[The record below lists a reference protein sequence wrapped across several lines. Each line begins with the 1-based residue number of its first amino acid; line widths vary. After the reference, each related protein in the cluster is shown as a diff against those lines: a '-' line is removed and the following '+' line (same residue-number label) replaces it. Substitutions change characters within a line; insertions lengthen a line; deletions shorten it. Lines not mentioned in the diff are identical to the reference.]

1 MKVVSPFSANRVTQV
16 IHDEQFSNLIGDIYD
31 AALDPS
37 LWVPVLEKC
46 VSFVGGCG
54 GALFFK
60 NAAGAGGDTYFD
72 TGITPYFRKLY
83 FEQYVMLDPSTTG
96 HFVAEI
102 EQPVAI
108 EDFISYDEFLET
120 RFYREWAQPQGLVDF
135 VSTVLDKSEA
145 NVAMFGVFRHERDG
159 RANDETRWRMGLIAP
174 HIRRAVVIGRLIDLK
189 HTEATSFDIL
199 DGLSAAIFLVSG
211 AGFIVHANI
220 AGAAMLSDGN
230 LLRSVGGRLTIEDA
244 RVAQAMRE
252 GFAAADEGDLALGV
266 KAITLPLISVN
277 GDRYVGHLLPL
288 SSGKRRNAGLGH
300 GAAAALFVRRAA
312 LETPLAPE
320 VIAKTFNLTPTELR
334 VLLAIV
340 EVGGV
345 PEVAAAL
352 GIAVT
357 TVKSHLGR
365 LFDKTGVTRQAELV
379 KLVAGY
385 STPLAR

>member
-1 MKVVSPFSANRVTQV
+1 
-16 IHDEQFSNLIGDIYD
+16 
-31 AALDPS
+31 
-37 LWVPVLEKC
+37 

-54 GALFFK
+54 AALFFK
-60 NAAGAGGDTYFD
+60 DAAANSGGTYFH

-96 HFVAEI
+96 HLHAEL

-108 EDFISYDEFLET
+108 ADCLPYDEFLET

-135 VSTVLDKSEA
+135 VSVVLEKSET
-145 NVAMFGVFRHERDG
+145 NVTMFGVFRHQRDG
-159 RANDETRWRMGLIAP
+159 VADDETRWRISLLAP
-174 HIRRAVVIGRLIDLK
+174 HIRRAVDIGKLIDLK

-199 DGLSAAIFLVSG
+199 DGLSAGIFLVNG
-211 AGFIVHANI
+211 DGLIIHANV
-220 AGAAMLSDGN
+220 AGNTMLSEGN
-230 LLRSVGGRLTIEDA
+230 LLRSVGGRLTVDDA
-244 RVAQAMRE
+244 QLGQTMRDS
-252 GFAAADEGDLALGV
+252 FAAADASDAALGV
-266 KAITLPLISVN
+266 KAITLPLMSQN
-277 GDRYVGHLLPL
+277 GERYVGHLLPL
-288 SSGKRRNAGLGH
+288 SSGKRRNARIGN
-300 GAAAALFVRRAA
+300 GAAAALFVRKAA
-312 LETPLAPE
+312 LETPLASE

-385 STPLAR
+385 STPLV

>member
-1 MKVVSPFSANRVTQV
+1 MKAITPFSANRAAQAVD
-16 IHDEQFSNLIGDIYD
+16 DEEFSNLVGDIYD
-31 AALDPS
+31 AALDQS
-37 LWVPVLEKC
+37 LWVSVLEKC

-54 GALFFK
+54 AALFFK
-60 NAAGAGGDTYFD
+60 NAAANGGDTYFY
-72 TGITPYFRKLY
+72 TGITPYYRQLY
-83 FEQYVMLDPSTTG
+83 FDKYVMLDPATTG
-96 HFVAEI
+96 HFHADV
-102 EQPVAI
+102 EQPVSI
-108 EDFISYDEFLET
+108 TDFISYDEFLET
-120 RFYREWAQPQGLVDF
+120 RFYQEWARPQGLVDF
-135 VSTVLDKSEA
+135 VSIVLDKSEA

-159 RANDETRWRMGLIAP
+159 IADEETRRRMGLIAP
-174 HIRRAVVIGRLIDLK
+174 HIRRSVVIGKLIDLK

-199 DGLSAAIFLVSG
+199 DGLSAGIFLVSG
-211 AGFIVHANI
+211 DGSIVHANR
-220 AGAAMLSDGN
+220 AGNNMLGDGN
-230 LLRSVGGRLTIEDA
+230 LLRSVGGRLTVDDA
-244 RVAQAMRE
+244 RVAQTMRE
-252 GFAAADEGDLALGV
+252 GFAAADAGDIALGG
-266 KAITLPLISVN
+266 KAITLPMRSKT

-288 SSGKRRNAGLGH
+288 NSGNRRNAGIGH
-300 GAAAALFVRRAA
+300 GAAAALFVRKAA
-312 LETPLAPE
+312 LETPSAPE

-385 STPLAR
+385 STPLA

>member
-1 MKVVSPFSANRVTQV
+1 MKAISPLSANRVTQA
-16 IHDEQFSNLIGDIYD
+16 IDDEEFSNLVGDIYD
-31 AALDPS
+31 AALDQS
-37 LWVPVLEKC
+37 LWMPVLEKC

-54 GALFFK
+54 AALFFK
-60 NAAGAGGDTYFD
+60 NAAANGGDAYFH
-72 TGITPYFRKLY
+72 TGITPYYRKLY
-83 FEQYVMLDPSTTG
+83 FDQYVALDPATSG
-96 HFVAEI
+96 HFHADV

-108 EDFISYDEFLET
+108 ADFISYDEFLQT
-120 RFYREWAQPQGLVDF
+120 RFYQEWARPQGLVDF
-135 VSTVLDKSEA
+135 VSIVLDKSEA

-159 RANDETRWRMGLIAP
+159 LADDETRRRMGLIAP
-174 HIRRAVVIGRLIDLK
+174 HIRRSVVIGKLIDLK

-199 DGLSAAIFLVSG
+199 DGLSAGIFLVSG
-211 AGFIVHANI
+211 DGSIVHANL
-220 AGAAMLSDGN
+220 AGNNMLGDGN
-230 LLRSVGGRLTIEDA
+230 LLRSTGGRLTVEDA
-244 RVAQAMRE
+244 RVAQTMRE
-252 GFAAADEGDLALGV
+252 GFAAADAGDIALGG
-266 KAITLPLISVN
+266 KAITLPMISTT

-288 SSGKRRNAGLGH
+288 NSGNRRSAGIGR
-300 GAAAALFVRRAA
+300 GAAAALFVRKAA
-312 LETPLAPE
+312 LETPSAPE

-345 PEVAAAL
+345 PEVAVAL

-385 STPLAR
+385 STPLA

>member
-1 MKVVSPFSANRVTQV
+1 MKVVSPFSANRV
-16 IHDEQFSNLIGDIYD
+16 IRAINDEEFSNLVGDIYD

-54 GALFFK
+54 AALFFK
-60 NAAGAGGDTYFD
+60 NAAAHGGDTYFD

-83 FEQYVMLDPSTTG
+83 FDQYVMLDPSTTG
-96 HFVAEI
+96 HLSAEI

-108 EDFISYDEFLET
+108 TDFIPYDEFLET

-159 RANDETRWRMGLIAP
+159 LANDETRWRMGLIAP

-199 DGLSAAIFLVSG
+199 DGLSAGIFLVRSD
-211 AGFIVHANI
+211 GFIVHANA
-220 AGAAMLSDGN
+220 AGTAMLTEGN
-230 LLRSVGGRLTIEDA
+230 LLRSIGGRLTIEDA

-252 GFAAADEGDLALGV
+252 GLAAADEDDIALGV
-266 KAITLPLISVN
+266 KATTLPLISDN

-288 SSGKRRNAGLGH
+288 NSGKRRSAGLGH
-300 GAAAALFVRRAA
+300 GAAAALFVRKAA

-385 STPLAR
+385 STPLA